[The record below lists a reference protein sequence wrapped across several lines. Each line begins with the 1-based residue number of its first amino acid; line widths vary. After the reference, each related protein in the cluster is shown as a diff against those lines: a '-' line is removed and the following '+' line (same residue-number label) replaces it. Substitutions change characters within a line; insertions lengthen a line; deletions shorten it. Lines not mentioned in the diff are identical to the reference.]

1 MVNDMF
7 YLTLIGAIIMLIFA
21 GVGIIALAYMCAFL
35 PMILPFN
42 EDYKET
48 EAEVIDFTVVMDS
61 GGDYYGS
68 PILRYYNIYKGEIVT
83 KEFINS
89 GIPYVKANTPRRQ
102 YANAVDIGDK
112 VTIEY
117 TKHFQRVQDKRFTSE
132 KKYKLSRYLV
142 PVIICFSCSAVGFI
156 LLIVGIV
163 LGK

>member
-1 MVNDMF
+1 MF
-7 YLTLIGAIIMLIFA
+7 YLTLIGAMIMLMFA
-21 GVGIIALAYMCAFL
+21 SVGIIALVYMCAFL
-35 PMILPFN
+35 PMILPFK

-48 EAEVIDFTVVMDS
+48 EAEVVDFTVEMGIGV
-61 GGDYYGS
+61 GYYSS
-68 PILRYYNIYKGEIVT
+68 PILRYFNQYKGETVT
-83 KEFINS
+83 KEFLNS
-89 GIPYVKANTPRRQ
+89 DIPYVKANTPRRQ

-117 TKHFQRVQDKRFTSE
+117 TKHFERVKDKRFTPE

-156 LLIVGIV
+156 LLVVGIV